1 MQKIHKIEEI
11 TAKLGYASPAEML
24 SALKSHRRGYAWM
37 AKKMG
42 VGRTTAGEWYRK
54 YHGTAGRESKGR
66 REAYN
71 AEHGTEFSTTKEW
84 AMGLHALGMSRQEI
98 AKITGLQVG
107 YIQDLLAIQ
116 KPNYTRQWDLPTYAG
131 DGLNPC
137 RNRKKACKY
146 FHMSRLSPP
155 CSLCHA
161 PGEYEMREVS
171 RPLGTGQDQ
180 ARSVY
185 DWDGGF

>member
-1 MQKIHKIEEI
+1 MQKIDIDEI
-11 TAKLGYASPAEML
+11 TAHLGYASPAEML
-24 SALKSHRRGYAWM
+24 ADLKSKREGYAWM

-42 VGRTTAGEWYRK
+42 VSRTTAGEWYRK
-54 YHGTAGRESKGR
+54 HHGKTGRSSQAR

-71 AEHGTEFSTTKEW
+71 LEHGTEYANTKAW
-84 AMGLHALGMSRQEI
+84 ALGLHNSGLSRQEI

-107 YIQDLLAIQ
+107 YIQDLVAIP
-116 KPNYTRQWDLPTYAG
+116 KPEYSRKWDIPTYNG

-137 RNRKKACKY
+137 RNRKKTCKY
-146 FHMSRLSPP
+146 FHMSRHHPP

-161 PGEYEMREVS
+161 PGEYEMREFS

>member
-1 MQKIHKIEEI
+1 MHKIDIDEI
-11 TAKLGYASPAEML
+11 TARLGYSSPAEML
-24 SALKSHRRGYAWM
+24 SALKSHRRGDAWM

-42 VGRTTAGEWYRK
+42 VSRTTAGEWYRK
-54 YHGTAGRESKGR
+54 YHGKTAIKSQAR

-71 AEHGTEFSTTKEW
+71 AEHGTEYASTKAW
-84 AMGLHALGMSRQEI
+84 ALGLHASGLSRQEI

-107 YIQDLLAIQ
+107 YIQDLVAIP
-116 KPNYTRQWDLPTYAG
+116 KPAYSRKWDLPAYRG

-137 RNRKKACKY
+137 RNRKKTCKY

-161 PGEYEMREVS
+161 PGEYEMREFS
-171 RPLGTGQDQ
+171 RPLGTGQDPAQ
-180 ARSVY
+180 NIY
-185 DWDGGF
+185 DFDGGF